1 MANQPG
7 DFTVESMEPDGE
19 RALPARRSRHPAGAR
34 YERTKLAMMEAPPAV
49 VAGTAGSG
57 AHGELTMKCVKAM
70 KNDMEPRITRRSR
83 ILLMNLIFSVSSV
96 RSVVNPRAGASRRCS
111 RDRWSRRLWLG
122 PLVPALLA
130 LCLVRASAADP
141 SPASASPTFDAFRQ
155 EQLALM
161 REREALAS
169 RNVTPAQMEA
179 WLRQNAARLDA
190 QRQRAKVLAA
200 ESAIEPLPER
210 EGAQPIPADASP
222 ALRELLTTRAALANS
237 RARIHNELV
246 DQLPAEVSLDEVAAM
261 QEREAR
267 LFAQRHA
274 EDLKAQARRASAL
287 AAESARQPL
296 PLPIPGAEPAIPPSA
311 PPPLRAFLTARQSLM
326 RERALLWNQ
335 MLTASPAARERSMLD
350 WQKRNAARFESL
362 RSLAREAGTAEPS
375 PVIGH

>member
-1 MANQPG
+1 MK
-7 DFTVESMEPDGE
+7 S
-19 RALPARRSRHPAGAR
+19 L
-34 YERTKLAMMEAPPAV
+34 KL
-49 VAGTAGSG
+49 
-57 AHGELTMKCVKAM
+57 M
-70 KNDMEPRITRRSR
+70 KNDLEPRITRRSR

-96 RSVVNPRAGASRRCS
+96 RSVVNPRAGASRR
-111 RDRWSRRLWLG
+111 RLWLG

-130 LCLVRASAADP
+130 LCLVRVSAADP
-141 SPASASPTFDAFRQ
+141 SPASDSPTFDAFRR

-169 RNVTPAQMEA
+169 RNPTPAQMEA
-179 WLRQNAARLDA
+179 WLKLNAARLAA
-190 QRQRAKVLAA
+190 QRQRAQVLAA